1 MLTSVHDFGLC
12 RGDNTGRGLTRVDS
26 LALKA
31 NAASVARMH
40 DTGRTMDPRRD
51 ISHHYRPHR
60 GYSGS
65 YHGGNIYNTMGDS
78 MHSQESGGS
87 GKAKKS
93 GRKGMPRNHSTP
105 GLARAGSTGGGGS
118 QRGPQVLLFA
128 LWLDYHTV
136 ISIYR
141 LCIRSSDHFAKA
153 HSRHQKCHLHVS
165 CHGCMRVEQA
175 ALWNRLLR
183 STVLL
188 LQPLAQHA

>member
-1 MLTSVHDFGLC
+1 MTK
-12 RGDNTGRGLTRVDS
+12 VDS

-40 DTGRTMDPRRD
+40 DTGRTMDPSRD

-93 GRKGMPRNHSTP
+93 GRKGMPRNKSTP
-105 GLARAGSTGGGGS
+105 GLARADSTGGGGS

-128 LWLDYHTV
+128 LWLVYHTV
-136 ISIYR
+136 ISIDR
-141 LCIRSSDHFAKA
+141 LCIRSSDHFAKV
-153 HSRHQKCHLHVS
+153 HSQHQNCHLHVS
-165 CHGCMRVEQA
+165 CHRCMRA
-175 ALWNRLLR
+175 GR
-183 STVLL
+183 SCSLERIA
-188 LQPLAQHA
+188 P